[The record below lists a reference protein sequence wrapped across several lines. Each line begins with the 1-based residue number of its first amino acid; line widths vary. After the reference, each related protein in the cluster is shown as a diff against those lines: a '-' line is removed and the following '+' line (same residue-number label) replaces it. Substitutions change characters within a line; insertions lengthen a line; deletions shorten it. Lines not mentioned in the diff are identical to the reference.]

1 MERIEIINIHVTR
14 EYHRE
19 LGVDRET
26 VQEIMESLYAKA
38 YTEGRIWQKSEIR
51 RCARKT
57 NGDGYIP
64 SGYANGAYIVP
75 GFVLDPEP
83 EVKP

>member
-1 MERIEIINIHVTR
+1 MIGLDNATPLERSRWAYSIVDLAHAEGAAQQKAEI
-14 EYHRE
+14 
-19 LGVDRET
+19 
-26 VQEIMESLYAKA
+26 Q
-38 YTEGRIWQKSEIR
+38 

-64 SGYANGAYIVP
+64 SGYASGAYIVP

-83 EVKP
+83 EVTP